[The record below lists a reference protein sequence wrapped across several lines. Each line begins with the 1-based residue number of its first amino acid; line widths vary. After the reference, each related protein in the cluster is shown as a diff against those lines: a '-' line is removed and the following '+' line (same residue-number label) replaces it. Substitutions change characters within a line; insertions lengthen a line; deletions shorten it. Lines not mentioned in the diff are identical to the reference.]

1 MENLIKMDGYDDCIM
16 GAVVRFGSEP
26 FLLYDQDAVIEKL
39 MVQGMTYEDAVEFH
53 EFNQL
58 GAWVG
63 DSTPAFF
70 IKDWE
75 QQYD

>member
-16 GAVVRFGSEP
+16 GAVVRFGSES

-39 MVQGMTYEDAVEFH
+39 MAEGMTYEDAVEFH

-70 IKDWE
+70 IKNWE
-75 QQYD
+75 Q

>member
-1 MENLIKMDGYDDCIM
+1 MENLIKMAGFDDCVM
-16 GAVVRFGSEP
+16 GVVVRFGSEP

-39 MVQGMTYEDAVEFH
+39 MAEGMTYEDAVEFH
-53 EFNQL
+53 EFNQV

-75 QQYD
+75 Q

>member
-1 MENLIKMDGYDDCIM
+1 M

-26 FLLYDQDAVIEKL
+26 FLLYDQDAVIESL
-39 MVQGMTYEDAVEFH
+39 MRDGMSYEDAVEFH
-53 EFNQL
+53 EYNQL

-70 IKDWE
+70 VKDWE
-75 QQYD
+75 

>member
-1 MENLIKMDGYDDCIM
+1 MDNLIKMDGYDDCIM
-16 GAVVRFGSEP
+16 GAVVRFGSDP

-39 MVQGMTYEDAVEFH
+39 MGEGMTHEEAIEFH
-53 EFNQL
+53 EYNQL

-70 IKDWE
+70 VKDWE
-75 QQYD
+75 DWE

>member
-1 MENLIKMDGYDDCIM
+1 MDGYDDCIM

-26 FLLYDQDAVIEKL
+26 FLLYDQDAVIGKL
-39 MVQGMTYEDAVEFH
+39 MNEGMTHEDAVEFH
-53 EFNQL
+53 EYNQL

-70 IKDWE
+70 VKDWE
-75 QQYD
+75 

>member
-16 GAVVRFGSEP
+16 GAVIRFGSEP

-39 MVQGMTYEDAVEFH
+39 MAEGMTYEDAVEFH

-58 GAWVG
+58 GARVG

-75 QQYD
+75 E